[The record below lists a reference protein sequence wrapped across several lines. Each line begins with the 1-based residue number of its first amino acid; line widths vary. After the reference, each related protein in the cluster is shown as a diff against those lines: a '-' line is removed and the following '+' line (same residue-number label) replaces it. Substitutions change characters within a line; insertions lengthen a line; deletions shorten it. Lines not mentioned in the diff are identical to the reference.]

1 MFRKYHIACLIIPLF
16 LLFYADT
23 ASAQSELAPWGNIL
37 GIRKHGQFYD
47 FETSLKVVG
56 INGAR
61 ANATQKQEQR
71 PHYSRDS
78 KQQQTVSTN
87 IDKLYFKETVDDKC
101 SGKINVALQ
110 INAKADT
117 VLKGIFLCISLP
129 ESEYPGGN
137 LHWISVAN
145 DAIDPSSP
153 LAINAKGFKVASA
166 QRQFKIVFNSA
177 MPMFIT
183 KDTSRGKNNI
193 LVSILLMHGQV
204 QKGDSL
210 QSSFSI
216 QASGVVDKQ
225 PVNITV
231 DTTKQGR
238 PFTGFGGNFRL
249 QFPKTDSAVIAYCLN
264 NLRVAWGR
272 VEMPWRFWQPK
283 QNMSPLDSAKV
294 AIPVQRAMEMAQ
306 KLSKRN
312 IPIILTAWAPPAW
325 AIIGKPH
332 FRPVNG
338 VWGNPLNPDSTQA
351 IYKSIT
357 DYIIYL
363 KDHYGVDVKLFSFNE
378 SDLGINIRVTPEEH
392 DALIKGLGAYF
403 VAHGLQTKLL
413 LGDNSDATTYKFI
426 YPTLNDPDA
435 RQYIGA
441 VSFHSWRGWDTPTL
455 QKWAEAATK
464 INLPLIVGEGSIDAQ
479 ASGYPLIFREPTYAL
494 DEINLYTRIL
504 NICQPVTILQWQL
517 TTDYSPLI
525 GGGVFGDNKEPLH
538 PGQRFFNLK
547 QLASTPAGL
556 FAMPVTSSADN
567 ISCAALG
574 DNVKGIYTLH
584 LVNNGTTREVT
595 ITGLPANIKILH
607 FYTTNEK
614 LSMADSKV
622 EKAANGSITI
632 KLPSVSYCTLVGST
646 R

>member
-1 MFRKYHIACLIIPLF
+1 MFRKYRIACIILPFIL
-16 LLFYADT
+16 LLFADI

-47 FETSLKVVG
+47 FETSLEVLG
-56 INGAR
+56 INGSR
-61 ANATQKQEQR
+61 ANTTKKEAQR

-78 KQQQTVSTN
+78 KQQQTVTTN
-87 IDKLYFKETVDDKC
+87 IDNLYFKETVKDKC
-101 SGKINVALQ
+101 SGKIDVALQ
-110 INAKADT
+110 INAKKDT
-117 VLKGIFLCISLP
+117 VLNGIFLCISLP
-129 ESEYPGGN
+129 ESEYLGGK

-145 DAIDPSSP
+145 DAIGPSSP
-153 LAINAKGFKVASA
+153 LTISAKGFSVSSA
-166 QRQFKIVFNSA
+166 QRQFKITFNSA
-177 MPMFIT
+177 MPMFIK
-183 KDTSRGKNNI
+183 KDTSRGNNNI
-193 LVSILLMHGQV
+193 LISVQLMQGAIS
-204 QKGDSL
+204 KGDSL
-210 QSSFSI
+210 QNNFSI

-225 PVNITV
+225 PVTIAV

-238 PFTGFGGNFRL
+238 AFTGFGGNFRL
-249 QFPKTDSAVIAYCLN
+249 QFPKTDSAVITYCLN

-283 QNMSPLDSAKV
+283 QNMSPLDSSKV

-403 VAHGLQTKLL
+403 VAHGLQTKML

-494 DEINLYTRIL
+494 DEINLYIRIL

-525 GGGVFGDNKEPLH
+525 GGGIFGDDKEPLH

-547 QLASTPAGL
+547 QLASTPADL

-574 DNVKGIYTLH
+574 DNAKGIYTIH
-584 LVNNGTTREVT
+584 LVNNGPTREVT

-614 LSMADSKV
+614 LSMADDKV
-622 EKAANGSITI
+622 EKSANGSITI

-646 R
+646 H